1 MPILP
6 MKNENEKWFPVQNGD
21 RIDIHTKDEQG
32 FEQVVCYGVRN
43 DEDARLIVS
52 AKTNEHK
59 S

>member
-1 MPILP
+1 MSN
-6 MKNENEKWFPVQNGD
+6 KTEKWFPVQNGD

-32 FEQVVCYGVRN
+32 FEVVVCYGVRN